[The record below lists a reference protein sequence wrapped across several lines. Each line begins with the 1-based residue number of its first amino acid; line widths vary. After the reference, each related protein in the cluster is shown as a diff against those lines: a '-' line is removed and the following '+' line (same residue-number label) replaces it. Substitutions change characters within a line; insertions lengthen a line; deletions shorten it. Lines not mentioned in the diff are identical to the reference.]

1 MRKEYSSI
9 IFILLLNCRS
19 AQTVDQRLINS
30 TAETAIKENSETI
43 KEIKKTDNIQ
53 RVKELSDKQL
63 TKNSETI
70 EALKLASIA
79 KDNELITCK
88 KSLESCQV
96 STKRIKDYF
105 YIMIISI
112 ILNVVFIGLKL
123 KRLVA

>member
-123 KRLVA
+123 KRLVT